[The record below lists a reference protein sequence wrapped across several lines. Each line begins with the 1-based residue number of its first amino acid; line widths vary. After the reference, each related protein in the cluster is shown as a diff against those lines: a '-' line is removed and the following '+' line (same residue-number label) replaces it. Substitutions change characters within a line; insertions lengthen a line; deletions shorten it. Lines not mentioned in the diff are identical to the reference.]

1 MELLLPHGQTLRL
14 DHPRIMGILNVT
26 PDSFSDG
33 GRYAS
38 ADAAVAH
45 GLSMAADGAD
55 IIDVGGEST
64 RPGSQ
69 PVPADEQKRRI
80 LKVIETL
87 RGELERFGSNAVIS
101 VDTTSADVAQTAL
114 DAGAS
119 IINDTS
125 AGQGCSN
132 MDVSHAMFSL
142 AAERCIPIVL
152 MHMQGTPTTMQQE
165 PSYDHVVTEIQTF
178 LLERATV
185 AVAVGVCRKQI
196 MIDPGIGFGKRQEDN
211 LKLLACLDRFIA
223 TGFPVLVG
231 ASRKRFLRTLSQVLP
246 DHRDDID
253 FASLTGGT
261 CATTALGVAAGASI
275 FRVHDVRPNRLA
287 ADVAWAIKK
296 RSLLEV

>member
-1 MELLLPHGQTLRL
+1 
-14 DHPRIMGILNVT
+14 MGILNVT

-33 GRYAS
+33 GRYVN

-87 RGELERFGSNAVIS
+87 RRKLEQLGSDAVIS
-101 VDTTSADVAQTAL
+101 VDTTSADVAKMAFE
-114 DAGAS
+114 AGAS

-125 AGQGCSN
+125 AGQGCSDI
-132 MDVSHAMFSL
+132 DVSHAMFSL
-142 AAERCIPIVL
+142 AAERFLPIVL
-152 MHMQGTPTTMQQE
+152 MHMQGTPTTMQKK
-165 PSYDHVVTEIQTF
+165 PRYVDVVNEIQTF
-178 LLERATV
+178 LLKRANV
-185 AVAVGVCRKQI
+185 AVAFGVCRKQI
-196 MIDPGIGFGKRQEDN
+196 VIDPGIGFGKSQEDN
-211 LKLLACLDRFIA
+211 LKLLACLDRFVA
-223 TGFPVLVG
+223 MGFPVLVG
-231 ASRKRFLRTLSQVLP
+231 ASRKRFLRTLGQRLS
-246 DHRDDID
+246 DNHDDMD
-253 FASLTGGT
+253 FATLTGGT
-261 CATTALGVAAGASI
+261 CAITALGVDAGASI

-296 RSLLEV
+296 RSPLETKSTL